1 MAARLVTI
9 ARTDGAVGDAV
20 GRQVAD
26 ALGFQYIDH
35 GVIERAAEISG
46 ADEETVERAEGRKS
60 LVSRLLDSLAG
71 LASTAGD
78 GGTASLPGEVVYVAQ
93 PASTSGQAP
102 SVPYATYES
111 LIRAAIDD
119 IVEEGNVVLVA
130 HGGAMR
136 LGKRDDVVRV
146 LVTASPE
153 VRASRLASQRGL
165 DAKAAA
171 QEVRNDDRDRAEYLR
186 RIHDVKQELPTHYD
200 LVVSTDTLSEE
211 TAAALIVAAAQ
222 A

>member
-9 ARTDGAVGDAV
+9 ARTDGAVGDTV

-26 ALGFQYIDH
+26 ALGFQCIDY

-46 ADEETVERAEGRKS
+46 ADPETVERAEGRKS
-60 LVSRLLDSLAG
+60 LVNRLLDSLAG
-71 LASTAGD
+71 LASTSGNGD
-78 GGTASLPGEVVYVAQ
+78 ANLPGNVVYVAQ
-93 PASTSGQAP
+93 SASKPGQAAV
-102 SVPYATYES
+102 VPYATYES
-111 LIRAAIDD
+111 LIRGAIDD
-119 IVEEGNVVLVA
+119 ILEEGNVVLVA

-136 LGKRDDVVRV
+136 LGTREDVVRV

-153 VRASRLASQRGL
+153 VRVSRLASQRGL

-171 QEVRNDDRDRAEYLR
+171 QEVRNIDRDRAEYLQ
-186 RIHDVKQELPTHYD
+186 RIHDVKEELPTHYD

-211 TAAALIVAAAQ
+211 TTVSLIVAAAQ

>member
-1 MAARLVTI
+1 
-9 ARTDGAVGDAV
+9 
-20 GRQVAD
+20 
-26 ALGFQYIDH
+26 
-35 GVIERAAEISG
+35 
-46 ADEETVERAEGRKS
+46 
-60 LVSRLLDSLAG
+60 
-71 LASTAGD
+71 
-78 GGTASLPGEVVYVAQ
+78 VVYVAQ
-93 PASTSGQAP
+93 SASTTGKTPA
-102 SVPYATYES
+102 VPYADYES

-136 LGKRDDVVRV
+136 LGKRGDAVRV

-171 QEVRNDDRDRAEYLR
+171 QEVGNIDRDRAEYLKR
-186 RIHDVKQELPTHYD
+186 FHDVKEELPTHYD

-211 TAAALIVAAAQ
+211 TVVSLIVAAAQ